1 MRKIEIIIIVATLL
15 LAGCRNNGSPTPA
28 VLPDSGTVANEPA
41 VQDSAEPALQ
51 PSAISTM
58 GKVVSVR
65 FADLSFE
72 TVLPIARVNVHNGQR
87 VRRGQVLAEL
97 DPFKLRSA
105 VQLQRHQ
112 VEQATLQV
120 EQARLQ
126 MLDVVIAQGYD
137 PDKAGSVPES
147 VMHNADVK
155 SGYALSQR
163 SLEAARTQL
172 EAAEHALGEAV
183 LLAPFDGVVANVSVQ
198 AHQLSQAGETVCRV
212 IDTSAL
218 AVEFRVMEADL
229 TRFPLGAVLTVVP
242 IAAKGALYEAVVS
255 EINPVVDVLGAVTI
269 RARLSKPDGLF
280 EGMNAEVLLK

>member
-1 MRKIEIIIIVATLL
+1 MRNKAILLIAATVLM
-15 LAGCRNNGSPTPA
+15 AGCGGRRNVPEPVAWTADDPIPA
-28 VLPDSGTVANEPA
+28 VNEELETLPSQVT
-41 VQDSAEPALQ
+41 
-51 PSAISTM
+51 TM
-58 GKVVSVR
+58 GKVVAVR

-72 TVLPIARVNVHNGQR
+72 TALPIATVNVHNGQR

-97 DPFKLRSA
+97 DRFKLDNA
-105 VQLQRHQ
+105 VQQQRHQ

-126 MLDVVIAQGYD
+126 MQDVVIAQGYD
-137 PDKAGSVPES
+137 PDKAGSVPET

-163 SLEAARTQL
+163 MLEAARSKL
-172 EAAEHALGEAV
+172 AAAEHALTEGV
-183 LLAPFDGVVANVSVQ
+183 LRAPFDGVVANVSVQ

-229 TRFPLGAVLTVVP
+229 ARFPMGAGLTVVP
-242 IAAKGALYEAVVS
+242 VAAKGTPYHAVVS
-255 EINPVVDVLGAVTI
+255 EINPVVDVQGAVSI
-269 RARLSKPDGLF
+269 RARLSKTDGLF